1 MPSSLDRVN
10 VARLIAYL
18 REKLEE
24 IGKGFLFEPNDEI
37 TRNEIKNSV
46 EGLLND
52 VTTKRGI
59 FDYLVVCDESN
70 NTPSRID
77 NNELYVDIA
86 IEPVKSVEF
95 IFIPL
100 RIKNTGDIEAGNL

>member
-1 MPSSLDRVN
+1 MN
-10 VARLIAYL
+10 VARLVANL
-18 REKLEE
+18 RERLEE

-37 TRNEIKNSV
+37 TRNEVKNAV

-52 VTTKRGI
+52 VTAKRGI
-59 FDYLVVCDESN
+59 FDYLVVCDETN

-77 NNELYVDIA
+77 ANELYVDIA
-86 IEPVKSVEF
+86 IEPIKAVEF

-100 RIKNTGDIEAGNL
+100 RIKNTGDIDAGRL